1 MPATVA
7 WASSSELIASRIAFG
22 RTLCYLWCH
31 MVRRGHWLEAVER
44 LWGEKSVVWLS
55 GVRRVGK
62 TFLCRS
68 LPEVEYFDCE
78 LPSTRRTLEDPE
90 RFLRDLVG
98 RRIVIDEIQRLRN
111 PSELLKI
118 AADYHPGTRVIA
130 TGSSSLG
137 ASRRFRDTLTDRKRD
152 LWLTPMILQDE
163 HEFGARGID
172 HRFRHGG
179 LPPFYLVKER
189 PERGF
194 QEWLD
199 SYWARDIQELFRVE
213 RRWSFLRF
221 VELLLAQSGGVFE
234 ASRFARPC
242 EISRTT
248 VVNYLR
254 VLEDTFVV
262 QVVRPYSARRAS
274 EIVAAPKVY
283 GFDTGF
289 VCLFRGWDRLRDEDR
304 GALWEHYVL
313 NEYLARAQDHRV
325 RYWRDKRGH
334 EIDFVLVRRHGATV
348 TIECKWRA
356 AGFDPRNIRA
366 FRSRYPSGDNFVV
379 TNDTAT
385 SHVREYSGVAVR
397 FVNLPELIRRVT
409 DRT

>member
-1 MPATVA
+1 
-7 WASSSELIASRIAFG
+7 
-22 RTLCYLWCH
+22 
-31 MVRRGHWLEAVER
+31 MVRRGYWIDRIER
-44 LWGEKSVVWLS
+44 LWRERSVVWLS

-68 LPEVEYFDCE
+68 LPAVEYLDCE
-78 LPSTRRTLEDPE
+78 LPSTRRRLEDPE
-90 RFLRDLVG
+90 RFLRDLRG
-98 RRIVIDEIQRLRN
+98 RRIVVDEIQRLRN

-118 AADYHPGTRVIA
+118 AADYHPETRVIA

-152 LWLTPMILQDE
+152 LRLTPMILQDE
-163 HEFGARGID
+163 QEFGSRGID

-179 LPPFYLVKER
+179 LPPFFLAAEA
-189 PERGF
+189 PERGL

-199 SYWARDIQELFRVE
+199 SYWARDIQELFRLE

-221 VELLLAQSGGVFE
+221 VELVLARSGGVFE
-234 ASRFARPC
+234 ATWFARPC
-242 EISRTT
+242 EISRAT

-289 VCLFRGWDRLRDEDR
+289 VCVFKGWDRLRDEDR
-304 GALWEHYVL
+304 GGLWEHYVL

-334 EIDFVLVRRHGATV
+334 EIDFVLVRRDGSTV
-348 TIECKWRA
+348 AIECKWRA
-356 AGFDPRNIRA
+356 AGFDARNMKA
-366 FRSRYPSGDNFVV
+366 FRSRYPAGDNLVV
-379 TNDTAT
+379 TDDTDA
-385 SHVREYSGVAVR
+385 SYVRDYGGVEIR
-397 FVNLPELIRRVT
+397 FVDLPELIRRVAIGA
-409 DRT
+409 

>member
-1 MPATVA
+1 
-7 WASSSELIASRIAFG
+7 
-22 RTLCYLWCH
+22 
-31 MVRRGHWLEAVER
+31 MVRRSYWIDVIER
-44 LWGEKSVVWLS
+44 LWRERSVVWLS

-68 LPEVEYFDCE
+68 LPDVEYVDCE
-78 LPSTRRTLEDPE
+78 LPSTRSRLEDPE
-90 RFLRDLVG
+90 RFLRGFVG
-98 RRIVIDEIQRLRN
+98 RRVVVDEIQRLRN

-118 AADYHPGTRVIA
+118 AADYHPETSVIA

-152 LWLTPMILQDE
+152 LRLTPMTLQDE
-163 HEFGARGID
+163 REFGSRGID
-172 HRFRHGG
+172 HRFQHGG
-179 LPPFYLVKER
+179 LPPFFLAAEV

-199 SYWARDIQELFRVE
+199 SYWARDIQELFRLG

-221 VELLLAQSGGVFE
+221 VEMVLAQSGGVFE
-234 ASRFARPC
+234 ATRFAGPC

-262 QVVRPYSARRAS
+262 QVVRPYSARHAS

-289 VCLFRGWDRLRDEDR
+289 VCLLKGWDRLRNEDR
-304 GALWEHYVL
+304 GVLWEHYVL
-313 NEYLARAQDHRV
+313 NEYLARTQDQRV

-334 EIDFVLVRRHGATV
+334 EIDFVLAHRGGSATA
-348 TIECKWRA
+348 IECKWQA
-356 AGFDPRNIRA
+356 AGFDARNLRS
-366 FRSRYPSGDNFVV
+366 FRSRYPDGDNFVV
-379 TNDTAT
+379 ADDVDA
-385 SHVREYSGVAVR
+385 SYVRDYGGVTVR
-397 FVNLPELIRRVT
+397 FVSLPELIRRVAT
-409 DRT
+409 

>member
-1 MPATVA
+1 
-7 WASSSELIASRIAFG
+7 
-22 RTLCYLWCH
+22 
-31 MVRRGHWLEAVER
+31 MVRRRYWIEAIER
-44 LWGEKSVVWLS
+44 LWAEKSVVWLS

-68 LPEVEYFDCE
+68 LPSVEYFDCE
-78 LPSTRRTLEDPE
+78 LPSTRRILEDPE
-90 RFLRDLVG
+90 PFLRDVAG
-98 RRIVIDEIQRLRN
+98 RRIVVDEIQRLRN

-152 LWLTPMILQDE
+152 LRLTPMILQDE
-163 HEFGARGID
+163 EEFGGRGIG
-172 HRFRHGG
+172 HRFMHGG
-179 LPPFYLVKER
+179 LPPFFLAAQR
-189 PERGF
+189 PEHGF

-199 SYWARDIQELFRVE
+199 SYWSRDIQELFRVE

-221 VELLLAQSGGVFE
+221 VELVLAQSGGVFE
-234 ASRFARPC
+234 ASRLARPC

-289 VCLFRGWDRLRDEDR
+289 VCLFKGWDHLRDEDR
-304 GALWEHYVL
+304 GVLWEHYVL
-313 NEYLARAQDHRV
+313 NEYLGRAQDQRV

-334 EIDFVLVRRHGATV
+334 EIDFVLVRGGGATV
-348 TIECKWRA
+348 AIECKWRA
-356 AGFDPRNIRA
+356 AGFDARNLKA
-366 FRSRYPSGDNFVV
+366 FRSRYPDGDNFVV
-379 TNDTAT
+379 TDDTAT
-385 SHVREYSGVAVR
+385 SYVRDYGGVAVR
-397 FVNLPELIRRVT
+397 FVNLPELMDRVT
-409 DRT
+409 NRA

>member
-1 MPATVA
+1 
-7 WASSSELIASRIAFG
+7 
-22 RTLCYLWCH
+22 
-31 MVRRGHWLEAVER
+31 MVRRSYWIEAIER
-44 LWGEKSVVWLS
+44 LWREKSVVWLS

-68 LPEVEYFDCE
+68 LPDVEYVDCE
-78 LPSTRRTLEDPE
+78 LPSTRSRLEDPE
-90 RFLRDLVG
+90 RFLRDFAG
-98 RRIVIDEIQRLRN
+98 RRVVVDEIQRLRN

-118 AADYHPGTRVIA
+118 AADYYPETSVIA
-130 TGSSSLG
+130 TGSSPLG

-152 LWLTPMILQDE
+152 LRLTPMTLQDE
-163 HEFGARGID
+163 WEFGSRGID
-172 HRFRHGG
+172 HRFQHGG
-179 LPPFYLVKER
+179 LPPFFLAAEV

-199 SYWARDIQELFRVE
+199 SYWARDIQELFRLG

-221 VELLLAQSGGVFE
+221 VEMVLAQSGGVFE
-234 ASRFARPC
+234 ATRFAAPC

-254 VLEDTFVV
+254 VLEDTLVV

-289 VCLFRGWDRLRDEDR
+289 VCLLKGWDRLRNEDK
-304 GALWEHYVL
+304 GVLWEHSVL
-313 NEYLARAQDHRV
+313 NEYLARTQDQRI

-334 EIDFVLVRRHGATV
+334 EIDFVLAHRGGSTTA
-348 TIECKWRA
+348 IECKWQA
-356 AGFDPRNIRA
+356 AGFDARSLKA
-366 FRSRYPSGDNFVV
+366 FRSRYPDGDNFVV
-379 TNDTAT
+379 ADDVDA
-385 SHVREYSGVAVR
+385 SYVRDYGWVTVR
-397 FVNLPELIRRVT
+397 FVSLPELIRRVAA
-409 DRT
+409 